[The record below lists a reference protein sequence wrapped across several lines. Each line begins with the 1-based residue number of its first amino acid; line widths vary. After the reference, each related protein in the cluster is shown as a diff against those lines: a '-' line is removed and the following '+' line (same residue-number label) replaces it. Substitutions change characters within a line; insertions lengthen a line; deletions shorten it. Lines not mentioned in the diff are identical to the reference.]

1 MGLLGQHT
9 WKFAVPQGFGVHH
22 ALNPNPYRGVFG
34 NDGPAYARDVQ
45 DLIQAATPG
54 AWPSVCGA
62 GAAGRAG
69 VASCRVPAGWQ
80 LQRAGSGVGA
90 SPGEPVAGTAG
101 PCPWPCPALLPLL
114 A

>member
-101 PCPWPCPALLPLL
+101 PWPCPALLPLL

>member
-54 AWPSVCGA
+54 ACLCVCVQG
-62 GAAGRAG
+62 
-69 VASCRVPAGWQ
+69 Q
-80 LQRAGSGVGA
+80 LAGSG
-90 SPGEPVAGTAG
+90 G
-101 PCPWPCPALLPLL
+101 PAAAACCQGYVCQWWRAR
-114 A
+114 